1 MSVPVLAP
9 YARILRHPK
18 AARFSAAAF
27 IARLPIAMVGLGI
40 VLLVSA
46 VTDSYGEAGL
56 VAAAFSI
63 SAAFLNPIGSRL
75 VDRWGQLRVVSL
87 LAGLHAALLIGL
99 AFGIVDGWPLPAV
112 LAIAVGSG
120 ATQPATGALVRARW
134 AGALGD
140 HPSLQTAFAFESI
153 LDELIFVLGPP
164 IAAFA
169 AVSLDA
175 AAPLIICAVLVGLGC
190 ALLLVQRSTQ
200 PPSGPR
206 SSAHR
211 GSLLAGSAFNVVLLT
226 LFSIGAVFGSVD
238 IVVVAAAD
246 ESGSRAAAGIVLAVY
261 AVGSM
266 ASGIVL
272 GARTP
277 DVARLPR
284 RLLLATAA
292 LAVVTIPLVLVR
304 GVLGIGIMV
313 LLAGFAVSPVLIT
326 GFALVERLV
335 PPSRLTEGLT
345 WATSAIGLGVAL
357 SAALSGWL
365 VDRAGSPAGFALT
378 AASAL
383 LTLAVAAAG
392 QRTLARH
399 SSKTDREG
407 PVGTTQGEPT
417 GG

>member
-1 MSVPVLAP
+1 MGVPVLAP

-46 VTDSYGEAGL
+46 VTGSYGEAGL
-56 VAAAFSI
+56 VAAAFSV
-63 SAAFLNPIGSRL
+63 SAAFLNPVGSRL

-87 LAGLHAALLIGL
+87 LAGLHAALLVVL
-99 AFGIVDGWPLPAV
+99 TFAIVDGWPLPAV
-112 LAIAVGSG
+112 IALAVASG

-134 AGALGD
+134 AVALGD

-175 AAPLIICAVLVGLGC
+175 AAPLVICAVLVGVGC
-190 ALLLVQRSTQ
+190 ALLVVQRSTQ
-200 PPSGPR
+200 PPTGPR

-211 GSLLAGSAFNVVLLT
+211 GSLLTGSAFNIVLLT
-226 LFSIGAVFGSVD
+226 LLSIGAVFGSVD

-246 ESGSRAAAGIVLAVY
+246 EGGTRAAAGIVLAVY

-266 ASGIVL
+266 VSGIVL

-304 GVLGIGIMV
+304 GVFGIGVMV
-313 LLAGFAVSPVLIT
+313 LFAGLAVSPVLIT

-335 PPSRLTEGLT
+335 PVSRLTEGLT

-378 AASAL
+378 AAAAL

-399 SSKTDREG
+399 LRLSGRDGSSS
-407 PVGTTQGEPT
+407 PT
-417 GG
+417 RDQPAGG